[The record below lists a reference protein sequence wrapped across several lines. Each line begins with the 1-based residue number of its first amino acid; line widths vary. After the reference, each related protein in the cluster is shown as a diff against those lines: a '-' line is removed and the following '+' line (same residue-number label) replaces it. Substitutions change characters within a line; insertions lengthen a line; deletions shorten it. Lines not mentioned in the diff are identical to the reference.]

1 MSSSKKSVPR
11 VASFPGP
18 AAVARKKKPGSS
30 PHKDVDKF
38 VGTSHKSLPK
48 DYRMAVPGLPKNLLS
63 SPPGVTYMLSDDS
76 SGTSPSQSQTLSGLG
91 STPGSSKVP
100 RKSKL
105 MLRSARGQCLAALQ
119 KQSSSNKAMEMRH
132 VEENT
137 TLKGSDETSD
147 IWNWEICHKKPT
159 AKSSQGRVYYQCAV
173 KGCPAKKMVKPSNN
187 GHPSFMKPVYFGS
200 HTCATTSVGNPERDN
215 ISPECAEVTS
225 METSNPP
232 QPFRFKAQASEE
244 DKNPKRCNS
253 KVYGISSSRKKSD
266 PRRFDCSELEGL
278 SDSDNPS
285 EIAGKAEL
293 DTDMISDEAPGIG
306 TQEWSEYP
314 EHDTT
319 SSYENISRSQFTEE
333 WSFSQD
339 MLVRDDY
346 IQTNRK
352 FEDFKV
358 SSTLGDRSQ
367 SQVDGFPFNEFLLV
381 DQAAQEAEDEDQ
393 PKLAVDKVGNQGIVA
408 DSTKQGLS
416 SSVNVSFG
424 NNNSALEPT
433 RTDGDNWD
441 LGRDIAQKLKHLQN
455 LQVSGDVVVAAGQVV
470 GQSSELYF
478 LDAKSMSRIV
488 GVGLPYS
495 KTLIQNESAAGIE
508 VFECSEREWMQAWT
522 KALDAESSF
531 TILTTRLLDCE
542 SEKRFGPVSMSG
554 TEMAENFGVGMIDVN
569 VTVQYSKEV
578 AVGEQDS
585 PFRTKPLLSEVVKY
599 LLSMTRVVTKDV
611 EEGSSQMG
619 SPEKEVL
626 TNESRDVRMKEL
638 QSLLCVTIHP
648 SHEGTISLEEFGALL
663 PSSTLSGAPKIISSL
678 TMDFAAK
685 FDSLNRI
692 AVEVSVDCALE
703 DPRQMRTG
711 MHLEPHG
718 WYHDNINVSLKCVEL
733 DKAFLMD
740 PYGLIEIGD
749 DVDPFGDTPN
759 CSRMLVDEAMMGK
772 KMSAGFFSRDLSSM
786 GDARLAYEFSKF
798 SDNDDCNGGVGV
810 PLRAITRGTW
820 ELATEAEKVPYL
832 FKMERQLF
840 RRTSLED
847 PNDSAN
853 GMTSQELYQDYEV
866 LFYVNHAMTHLQQV
880 GNLNKIMVG
889 TINDLMR

>member
-1 MSSSKKSVPR
+1 M
-11 VASFPGP
+11 
-18 AAVARKKKPGSS
+18 
-30 PHKDVDKF
+30 
-38 VGTSHKSLPK
+38 
-48 DYRMAVPGLPKNLLS
+48 
-63 SPPGVTYMLSDDS
+63 
-76 SGTSPSQSQTLSGLG
+76 
-91 STPGSSKVP
+91 
-100 RKSKL
+100 
-105 MLRSARGQCLAALQ
+105 
-119 KQSSSNKAMEMRH
+119 
-132 VEENT
+132 
-137 TLKGSDETSD
+137 
-147 IWNWEICHKKPT
+147 
-159 AKSSQGRVYYQCAV
+159 
-173 KGCPAKKMVKPSNN
+173 
-187 GHPSFMKPVYFGS
+187 
-200 HTCATTSVGNPERDN
+200 
-215 ISPECAEVTS
+215 
-225 METSNPP
+225 
-232 QPFRFKAQASEE
+232 
-244 DKNPKRCNS
+244 
-253 KVYGISSSRKKSD
+253 YGISSSRKKSD

-278 SDSDNPS
+278 SDLDNPS

-293 DTDMISDEAPGIG
+293 DTDMINDEAPGIG

-319 SSYENISRSQFTEE
+319 SPYEDISRSQFTEE

-358 SSTLGDRSQ
+358 SSPYGDRSQ
-367 SQVDGFPFNEFLLV
+367 SQVDGFPLNEFLLV
-381 DQAAQEAEDEDQ
+381 GQVAQEAEDEDE
-393 PKLAVDKVGNQGIVA
+393 PKLTVEEVGNQCIVA
-408 DSTKQGLS
+408 DSTKQCLS
-416 SSVNVSFG
+416 SSVNVSFR

-433 RTDGDNWD
+433 RTDGDNQD
-441 LGRDIAQKLKHLQN
+441 LGRDIVQKLEDLQI
-455 LQVSGDVVVAAGQVV
+455 LQVSGDVVVAAGRVV

-478 LDAKSMSRIV
+478 LNAESMSRIV

-495 KTLIQNESAAGIE
+495 KTLIQNESAGGIE
-508 VFECSEREWMQAWT
+508 VFECSEWEWMQAWT

-531 TILTTRLLDCE
+531 TILTTSLLDCE

-554 TEMAENFGVGMIDVN
+554 TEMAENFGVGIKDVN
-569 VTVQYSKEV
+569 VIVQYSKEV

-638 QSLLCVTIHP
+638 QSPLRVTIHP

-663 PSSTLSGAPKIISSL
+663 PSSGAPKIISSL

-711 MHLEPHG
+711 LHLEQHG

-740 PYGLIEIGD
+740 PYGLIEMGN

-759 CSRMLVDEAMMGK
+759 CSRTLVNEAMMGK
-772 KMSAGFFSRDLSSM
+772 NLSAGFFSRDLSSM
-786 GDARLAYEFSKF
+786 GDAQLAYEFSKF
-798 SDNDDCNGGVGV
+798 SDNDDCSGGVGL

-853 GMTSQELYQDYEV
+853 GMTSQEELYQDYEV

-880 GNLNKIMVG
+880 GNLNKITVG

>member
-1 MSSSKKSVPR
+1 
-11 VASFPGP
+11 
-18 AAVARKKKPGSS
+18 
-30 PHKDVDKF
+30 
-38 VGTSHKSLPK
+38 
-48 DYRMAVPGLPKNLLS
+48 
-63 SPPGVTYMLSDDS
+63 
-76 SGTSPSQSQTLSGLG
+76 
-91 STPGSSKVP
+91 
-100 RKSKL
+100 
-105 MLRSARGQCLAALQ
+105 
-119 KQSSSNKAMEMRH
+119 
-132 VEENT
+132 
-137 TLKGSDETSD
+137 
-147 IWNWEICHKKPT
+147 
-159 AKSSQGRVYYQCAV
+159 
-173 KGCPAKKMVKPSNN
+173 
-187 GHPSFMKPVYFGS
+187 
-200 HTCATTSVGNPERDN
+200 
-215 ISPECAEVTS
+215 
-225 METSNPP
+225 
-232 QPFRFKAQASEE
+232 
-244 DKNPKRCNS
+244 
-253 KVYGISSSRKKSD
+253 VYGISSSQRKSD

-278 SDSDNPS
+278 SDLDNPS

-319 SSYENISRSQFTEE
+319 SPCENISRSQFTEE

-339 MLVRDDY
+339 MSVRDDY

-358 SSTLGDRSQ
+358 SSPYGDRSQ
-367 SQVDGFPFNEFLLV
+367 SQVDGFPSNEFLLV
-381 DQAAQEAEDEDQ
+381 GQAAQEAEDEDEL
-393 PKLAVDKVGNQGIVA
+393 KLTVEEVGNQCIVA
-408 DSTKQGLS
+408 DSTKQCLS
-416 SSVNVSFG
+416 SSVNVSFR
-424 NNNSALEPT
+424 NNNLALEPT
-433 RTDGDNWD
+433 RTDGDNQD
-441 LGRDIAQKLKHLQN
+441 LGRDIAQKLEHLKN
-455 LQVSGDVVVAAGQVV
+455 LEESGDVVVAAGRVV

-478 LDAKSMSRIV
+478 LDAKSMSQIV

-508 VFECSEREWMQAWT
+508 VFECSEWEWRQAWT

-542 SEKRFGPVSMSG
+542 IEKRFGPVSMTG
-554 TEMAENFGVGMIDVN
+554 TEMAENFGVGIKDVN
-569 VTVQYSKEV
+569 VIVQYSKEV

-585 PFRTKPLLSEVVKY
+585 PSRTKPLLSEVVKY

-638 QSLLCVTIHP
+638 QSPLCVTIHP

-711 MHLEPHG
+711 LHLEQHG

-740 PYGLIEIGD
+740 PYGLIEMGN

-759 CSRMLVDEAMMGK
+759 CSRTLVNEAMMGK

-798 SDNDDCNGGVGV
+798 SDNDDCSGGVGV
-810 PLRAITRGTW
+810 PLRAITTGIW

-847 PNDSAN
+847 PNDSTNGMTSLEDPNDSAN
-853 GMTSQELYQDYEV
+853 GMTSQEELYQDYEV
-866 LFYVNHAMTHLQQV
+866 HFYVNHAMTHLQQV

-889 TINDLMR
+889 TINDLMS